1 MDSIIHGTIL
11 STLRIGDMQDVM
23 TLIGDIITITT
34 TIIMVIILITMEE
47 HIIQNQIGA
56 IM

>member
-23 TLIGDIITITT
+23 TLIGDITT

-47 HIIQNQIGA
+47 HIIQNQIGV